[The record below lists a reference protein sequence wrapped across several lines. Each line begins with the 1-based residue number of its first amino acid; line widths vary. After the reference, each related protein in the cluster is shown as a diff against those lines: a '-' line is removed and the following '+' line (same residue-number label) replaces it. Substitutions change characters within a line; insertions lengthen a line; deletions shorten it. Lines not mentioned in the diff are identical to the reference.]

1 MMKNTLITNAEDMIC
16 LYREAMMDFLNDTQG
31 DNNFSE
37 FAEDL
42 IRLGRTI
49 IKLSSKD
56 PSVALDAFRTELG
69 CGNTMMMFRSNQFD
83 QLEVWS
89 KANEDFRVVIFRE
102 DGSPVG
108 IVEKKDI
115 NW

>member
-1 MMKNTLITNAEDMIC
+1 MKNTLIANADDMIC

-31 DNNFSE
+31 DNDVSE

-42 IRLGRTI
+42 IDLGKTLI
-49 IKLSSKD
+49 ALSSNI
-56 PSVALDAFRTELG
+56 PSVALSTFRAELG
-69 CGNTMMMFRSNQFD
+69 RGHTMMMFGNKEFD
-83 QLEVWS
+83 QLEAWS
-89 KANEDFRVVIFRE
+89 KAEEDFRIVIFRT